1 MSQLPTISMLK
12 KKVTQYFQATAKQ
25 NIRGQ
30 VVETEM
36 LNASVFN
43 KRIRHWLGIDTH
55 NHQEVDQ
62 HVRATILGST
72 IRRRPKRPSHRKHV
86 QKRQTLGP
94 PPLCSAA
101 WNAPSIMFSTN
112 FSKSGVAGQIEA
124 HAGNK
129 IGSHVCMPID

>member
-86 QKRQTLGP
+86 HY
-94 PPLCSAA
+94 AA
-101 WNAPSIMFSTN
+101 LECCTSFITK
-112 FSKSGVAGQIEA
+112 FSKSGVAGQMEA